1 MSFASPELYRRKVFN
16 QKSFD
21 LLWKFRDAIS
31 HEYKDSYKRHRPGRM
46 PGRQGKSEQAGRIL
60 Y

>member
-1 MSFASPELYRRKVFN
+1 MSLVLPELYRRKGFS

-31 HEYKDSYKRHRPGRM
+31 HEYKDSYKRH
-46 PGRQGKSEQAGRIL
+46 
-60 Y
+60 